1 MKLCPLTLLGQHL
14 DKPGKFI
21 SMKEII
27 ATADAPAALGPYA
40 QGVKVN
46 DTIYVSGQLPV
57 NAKSNQLVGGS
68 IANQTEQVLINLR
81 EILEEG
87 GARLDDVVKI
97 TIYMTNLDDF
107 DEMNRMFSQFF
118 PNTETST
125 NLLPA
130 RATVE
135 VSRLPKGAEIEMDC
149 IAIIA
154 RDYQAPELY

>member
-1 MKLCPLTLLGQHL
+1 
-14 DKPGKFI
+14 
-21 SMKEII
+21 MKEII

-46 DTIYVSGQLPV
+46 DTIYVSGQLPI
-57 NAKSNQLVGGS
+57 NPKTNQLLTGS
-68 IANQTEQVLINLR
+68 IGAQTEQVLVNMR

-97 TIYMTNLDDF
+97 TIYMTDLDHF
-107 DEMNRMFSQFF
+107 DEMNRVFAYFF

-130 RATVE
+130 RVTVE
-135 VSRLPKGAEIEMDC
+135 VSRLPRGAEIEIDC
-149 IAIIA
+149 IAVIS
-154 RDYQAPELY
+154 RDYIAPELY

>member
-1 MKLCPLTLLGQHL
+1 
-14 DKPGKFI
+14 
-21 SMKEII
+21 MKEII

-46 DTIYVSGQLPV
+46 DMIFVSGQLPV
-57 NAKSNQLVGGS
+57 NPKTNQLVTGS
-68 IANQTEQVLINLR
+68 IGAQTEQVLINLR

-97 TIYMTNLDDF
+97 TIYMTDLDSF
-107 DEMNRMFSQFF
+107 DEMNRIFAHFF
-118 PNTETST
+118 PNTDTST

-135 VSRLPKGAEIEMDC
+135 VSRLPKNAEIEMDC
-149 IAIIA
+149 IAVIS
-154 RDYQAPELY
+154 RDYQTPEMY

>member
-1 MKLCPLTLLGQHL
+1 
-14 DKPGKFI
+14 
-21 SMKEII
+21 MKETI

-46 DTIYVSGQLPV
+46 DMIFVSGQLPV
-57 NAKSNQLVGGS
+57 NPKTNQLLTGS
-68 IANQTEQVLINLR
+68 IAVQTEQVLTNLR

-97 TIYMTNLDDF
+97 NIYMTDLNDF
-107 DEMNRMFSQFF
+107 DEMNRIFSRFF

-135 VSRLPKGAEIEMDC
+135 VSRLPKDAQIEMDC
-149 IAIIA
+149 IAVIS
-154 RDYQAPELY
+154 RDYQTPELY